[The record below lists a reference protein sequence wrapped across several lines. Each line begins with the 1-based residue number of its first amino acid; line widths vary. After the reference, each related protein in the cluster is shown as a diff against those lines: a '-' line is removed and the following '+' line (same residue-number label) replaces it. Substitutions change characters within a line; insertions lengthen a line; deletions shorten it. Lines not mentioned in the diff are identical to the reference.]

1 MAFGALLLRDLK
13 LAARIGG
20 GGVLAVVFFALVIT
34 LVPFGVG
41 PDPKTLARIAPG
53 MVWVGLVLA
62 ALLSLDRLFQADLED
77 GSLDLLALGPLPL
90 ELVVVAKAAAHWLAT
105 GLPLLLAAPL
115 FALVLGLPGEAYGAL
130 LGSLLLGT
138 PALSLIGAVGAALTV
153 GVRRGGLLL
162 ALLVLPLYVP
172 IVIFGVSATLA
183 ATLGTGAVPANLA
196 LLGAASLGA
205 LALAP
210 LAAAAALRLNLG

>member
-1 MAFGALLLRDLK
+1 MAFGALLLRDLR

-20 GGVLAVVFFALVIT
+20 GGVLAVVFFALVVT

-41 PDPKTLARIAPG
+41 PEPNTLARIAPG
-53 MVWVGLVLA
+53 MLWVGLVLA
-62 ALLSLDRLFQADLED
+62 ALLSLDRLFQADMED

-90 ELVVVAKAAAHWLAT
+90 ELVVIAKAAAHWLAT
-105 GLPLLLAAPL
+105 GLPLTLAAPV
-115 FALVLGLPGEAYGAL
+115 FGLVLGLPGEAFGAL
-130 LGSLLLGT
+130 VASLLLGT
-138 PALSLIGAVGAALTV
+138 PALSLIGAVGAGLTV

-172 IVIFGVSATLA
+172 IVIFGVSATVA
-183 ATLGTGAVPANLA
+183 AGLGTGAVVANLA
-196 LLGAASLGA
+196 LLGAASLAA